1 MFICIDWKE
10 KWIPPKLVYPIGINW
25 STTMNDVRIN
35 MKILEMCKIIE
46 VVTMIFISRIKVEV
60 SFSYAF

>member
-1 MFICIDWKE
+1 
-10 KWIPPKLVYPIGINW
+10 
-25 STTMNDVRIN
+25 